1 MKLPRLGV
9 AAAVLSYAL
18 LGAGAASADPKG
30 IWQAQAGAHVKVGPC
45 GAALCATIAT
55 PKSAYDP
62 ETGRPW
68 TDKHNPDSAQ
78 RSSFAGP
85 VFSPNALNEGRNG
98 PMVLNRMFPRI
109 AGGYMK
115 DIVVIGAGKIG
126 AFVAGLLASTGH
138 YQVTLA
144 DRSAEVL
151 GNLDRDERIRLVA
164 ADVEDSLK
172 LVDLLNG
179 RFAVLNAAPFRLT
192 KHIAEA
198 ARAAGTHYLDL
209 TEDVVSTR
217 RVKELAANADTAFIP
232 QCGLAPGFVS
242 IVASDVA
249 KGFHV
254 LDSVRL
260 RVGALPQYPS
270 NALNYNLTWST
281 DGVINEYCE
290 ACEAIVNGVRREAPP
305 LEERE
310 EFSLDGV
317 TYEAF
322 NTSGGVGTLCDT
334 LEGKV
339 RTLNYRTI
347 RYPGHATI
355 MRALLNDLRLRD
367 RRDVLKDILEH
378 AVPTT
383 LQDVVIIFVTVS
395 GHKKGH
401 LVQETYANKI
411 YSREVDG
418 RTSSAIQIT
427 TAAAICTVLD
437 LLATGQL
444 PQSGFIRQEDIP
456 LKVFLQNRFGEVYAK
471 PEKTVPHQR
480 IGG

>member
-1 MKLPRLGV
+1 M
-9 AAAVLSYAL
+9 
-18 LGAGAASADPKG
+18 
-30 IWQAQAGAHVKVGPC
+30 
-45 GAALCATIAT
+45 
-55 PKSAYDP
+55 
-62 ETGRPW
+62 
-68 TDKHNPDSAQ
+68 
-78 RSSFAGP
+78 
-85 VFSPNALNEGRNG
+85 
-98 PMVLNRMFPRI
+98 
-109 AGGYMK
+109 
-115 DIVVIGAGKIG
+115 IGAGKIG
-126 AFVAGLLASTGH
+126 AIVAGLLASTGD
-138 YQVTLA
+138 YKVTLA
-144 DRSAEVL
+144 DRSPEVL
-151 GNLDRDERIRLVA
+151 GNLDRDERIRIVA

-179 RFAVLNAAPFRLT
+179 QFAVLNAAPFHLA

-217 RVKELAANADTAFIP
+217 RVRELAANANTAFIP
-232 QCGLAPGFVS
+232 QCGLAPGFAS
-242 IVASDVA
+242 IVAFDLA
-249 KGFHV
+249 KGFEV
-254 LDSVRL
+254 LDSLRL

-290 ACEAIVNGVRREAPP
+290 ACEAIVNGVRREVPP

-347 RYPGHATI
+347 RYPGHAAI

-378 AVPTT
+378 AVPT
-383 LQDVVIIFVTVS
+383 
-395 GHKKGH
+395 
-401 LVQETYANKI
+401 
-411 YSREVDG
+411 
-418 RTSSAIQIT
+418 
-427 TAAAICTVLD
+427 IC
-437 LLATGQL
+437 
-444 PQSGFIRQEDIP
+444 RMW
-456 LKVFLQNRFGEVYAK
+456 
-471 PEKTVPHQR
+471 
-480 IGG
+480 